1 MSFILLC
8 LFGSNDVDLMNIGL
22 LQIKTHRS
30 RCFLSLAAT
39 GAKFS
44 GRLLICA
51 RTQTMGRPTRGLF
64 FVIWAGQSRHRSG
77 LAHPIVDL
85 VAAHFV
91 TLQKTGSVVSV
102 EVVERPTKTN
112 IDFRKTFGM
121 AIFCWKQNTTY
132 FNCHNGPPGF
142 FDPKN
147 PKSIFQ
153 TNWEKYILKYL
164 PGVSV
169 LNPPPSS
176 ARLKSF
182 SFLNEMSIRN
192 SSLPISSKIEIENN
206 MFTFVMEK
214 IIKSN
219 VPRNINLV

>member
-44 GRLLICA
+44 GRFICA
-51 RTQTMGRPTRGLF
+51 RTRTMGRPTRGLF

-91 TLQKTGSVVSV
+91 ILQKTGSVVSV

-112 IDFRKTFGM
+112 IDFRKTFGL

-132 FNCHNGPPGF
+132 SNCHNGPPGF
-142 FDPKN
+142 FDPK
-147 PKSIFQ
+147 KSKIYLPIFLR
-153 TNWEKYILKYL
+153 KIYKKCL

-176 ARLKSF
+176 ARFKSF
-182 SFLNEMSIRN
+182 SFLNEMPTRN
-192 SSLPISSKIEIENN
+192 SSLPISSKIEIYLY
-206 MFTFVMEK
+206 FQPPLIF
-214 IIKSN
+214 
-219 VPRNINLV
+219 